1 MIYVQEALISS
12 HDRQAFADLN
22 SVQQFLAEHGNA
34 LANAI
39 YQLGGASI
47 SGSVFCLIHTLRGA
61 WRLNRSQMKHLE
73 RLSAMLHLEQVGG
86 QNRGETTLGA
96 ELTPISDLT
105 GEICL
110 LANLLDGVLANLGQ
124 SELVAVDNQ
133 ETKLFKAA

>member
-47 SGSVFCLIHTLRGA
+47 SGSVSNETSGA
-61 WRLNRSQMKHLE
+61 LKRDASSGTGWRS
-73 RLSAMLHLEQVGG
+73 
-86 QNRGETTLGA
+86 ETRR
-96 ELTPISDLT
+96 DYT
-105 GEICL
+105 G
-110 LANLLDGVLANLGQ
+110 
-124 SELVAVDNQ
+124 S
-133 ETKLFKAA
+133 